1 MAIGKCSDEKDISP
15 ADVRVSFGGFE
26 VYPRQL
32 DEQDLEKLAD
42 LMRSDIVPIEVALGT
57 GDATATVWG
66 CDLSAEYVHINADYT
81 T

>member
-1 MAIGKCSDEKDISP
+1 MAIGKCSDDVDITPES
-15 ADVRVSFGGFE
+15 VTVSFAGFE

-32 DEQDLEKLAD
+32 DDDGLRDLAK
-42 LMRSDIVPIEVALGT
+42 LMRSDMVDIDIELGT
-57 GDATATVWG
+57 GAATATVWG

>member
-1 MAIGKCSDEKDISP
+1 MAIGKCSEDTDISSE
-15 ADVRVSFGGFE
+15 AVRVSFGGFE

-32 DEQDLEKLAD
+32 DAQDLDKLAE
-42 LMRSDIVPIEVALGT
+42 LMRSDLVPIEVSLGT
-57 GDATATVWG
+57 GDASATVWG